1 MPQYGLN
8 KMEVKLSEHATGKV
22 VYTNTY
28 PHNFDGKND
37 IEEYE
42 QLFIG
47 ETYQIRL
54 KEKWFNGIHI
64 SITEIESSNNTDFL
78 FESSQ
83 QNITFLYCLHGSLNY
98 YCKNK
103 LDHFLSIEKN
113 QQSITVGQLNQVVFN
128 SAGKT
133 IYMNIQLT
141 KSYYSK
147 IANADF
153 KSDGS
158 FNKKNIAPELA
169 VVLQALLNHQY
180 IGRVKRLF
188 IESKIFELIIFY
200 IDQENDRDNF
210 SLKKEDINKIQLA
223 RQLVESNLQK
233 PNSLIELSRKA
244 GINDYKL
251 KKGFKELTGCTV
263 FGYLY
268 KIRMEKAY
276 HYLANEKKS
285 VSEVSFLVG
294 YKNAQH
300 FITAFK
306 KRYNIL
312 PGSLNKN

>member
-1 MPQYGLN
+1 
-8 KMEVKLSEHATGKV
+8 MEVKLSEHATGKV

-28 PHNFDGKND
+28 PHNFDGKKD
-37 IEEYE
+37 IDECEKE
-42 QLFIG
+42 FIG

-54 KEKWFNGIHI
+54 KEKWFEGIHI
-64 SITEIESSNNTDFL
+64 SITEIESVKDIDFL
-78 FESSQ
+78 FELSQ
-83 QNITFLYCLHGSLNY
+83 QNITFLYCLDGSLNY
-98 YCKNK
+98 YCRNK

-113 QQSITVGQLNQVVFN
+113 QQSITVGQLNHVVFN

-133 IYMNIQLT
+133 RYIYIQLT
-141 KSYYSK
+141 KPYYSK
-147 IANADF
+147 IANSEF

-158 FNKKNIAPELA
+158 CNKKNIAPELA
-169 VVLQALLNHQY
+169 LILQALLNHQHT
-180 IGRVKRLF
+180 GRVKRLF
-188 IESKIFELIIFY
+188 IEAKIFELIIFY
-200 IDQENDRDNF
+200 INQKSGRDNF
-210 SLKKEDINKIQLA
+210 SLKKDDVDKIQLA
-223 RQLVESNLQK
+223 RQIVESNLQK